1 MTNQRGALWS
11 RDPPSTN
18 HSSPGDGDHVDDE
31 DVADHGHQ
39 GDQHVADSQQ
49 DRHGARHLPAVSLFR
64 LVILSTINNLHA
76 MVFCHLCA
84 DLIEGL
90 VRGAHQVELPCI
102 VQAKLGQGGAK
113 RGSDNIKVLCLCICG
128 DFMFKGFK
136 DFW

>member
-49 DRHGARHLPAVSLFR
+49 DRHGARYLAAVILFR
-64 LVILSTINNLHA
+64 LVILSQQLTICMLWCSA
-76 MVFCHLCA
+76 T
-84 DLIEGL
+84 
-90 VRGAHQVELPCI
+90 
-102 VQAKLGQGGAK
+102 
-113 RGSDNIKVLCLCICG
+113 SVLT
-128 DFMFKGFK
+128 
-136 DFW
+136 

>member
-49 DRHGARHLPAVSLFR
+49 DRHGARHLPAGIVFR
-64 LVILSTINNLHA
+64 LVIVSKINNLQA
-76 MVFCHLCA
+76 ASMLECSTYPRRF
-84 DLIEGL
+84 DL
-90 VRGAHQVELPCI
+90 
-102 VQAKLGQGGAK
+102 LGSAT
-113 RGSDNIKVLCLCICG
+113 SVLT
-128 DFMFKGFK
+128 
-136 DFW
+136 